1 MPCTVLGAGNTK
13 VKKISISTFIVL
25 NCLVWEDRSKM

>member
-13 VKKISISTFIVL
+13 VKTSMSAFITL
-25 NCLVWEDRSKM
+25 DSLVWEDRK